1 MGNPRAP
8 VEEGLCDCRKVGRL
22 GCCNGGNRLSHPT
35 TKVTTN
41 YTRSR
46 SLPTVSRRKRN
57 WRRRFEDALAHAVEQ
72 GELSRQAEEVAKV
85 LASHSDKHGKNPWP
99 SHKTVGRQRTIS
111 VRSVG
116 RQVAELHD
124 KGWIAVLHRFRPTA
138 DGVKGRSNEY
148 LLLIPD
154 DLDIAEPRRPPR
166 SPNQAGRPRPA
177 IVGRV
182 EPPITIVLS
191 RRTRQAQPT
200 LSLLPRSNGRG
211 RSACDPPAESRACG
225 EVGWWTARTGGP
237 SARPRLAV
245 GNHPSRRI

>member
-116 RQVAELHD
+116 RQVAALHD

-166 SPNQAGRPRPA
+166 SPN
-177 IVGRV
+177 
-182 EPPITIVLS
+182 
-191 RRTRQAQPT
+191 RRTEPEQAPEATADQHQTDPDLVERWKAVLIAKDDQAVRHLAEEHLEFVPAAGAPLGIGT
-200 LSLLPRSNGRG
+200 LSSL
-211 RSACDPPAESRACG
+211 AA
-225 EVGWWTARTGGP
+225 
-237 SARPRLAV
+237 RLADR
-245 GNHPSRRI
+245 GPP

>member
-1 MGNPRAP
+1 MGSPKSL
-8 VEEGLCDCRKVGRL
+8 VEEVPCDCRKVGRL
-22 GCCNGGNRLSHPT
+22 GCCNGGNRLSHPS

-57 WRRRFEDALAHAVEQ
+57 WRRRFEDALAGAVEQ

-154 DLDIAEPRRPPR
+154 GFDIAVSHRPKHT
-166 SPNQAGRPRPA
+166 PN
-177 IVGRV
+177 
-182 EPPITIVLS
+182 
-191 RRTRQAQPT
+191 RRTEPEQPPAPNADQHQSAPDVVEQWKAVLRAKDDQAVRRLAEEHLEFVPAVGAPLGIGT
-200 LSLLPRSNGRG
+200 LSSL
-211 RSACDPPAESRACG
+211 AA
-225 EVGWWTARTGGP
+225 
-237 SARPRLAV
+237 RLADR
-245 GNHPSRRI
+245 GPP